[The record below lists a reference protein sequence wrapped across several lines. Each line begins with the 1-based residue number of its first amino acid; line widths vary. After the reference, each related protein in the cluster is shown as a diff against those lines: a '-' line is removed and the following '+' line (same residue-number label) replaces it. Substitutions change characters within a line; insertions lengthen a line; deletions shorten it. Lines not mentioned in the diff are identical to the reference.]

1 MEIDEMK
8 NLVKETQK
16 QEIFDRKI
24 QIWVDA
30 KNPKSNVNLNWKK
43 EIRSFSK
50 ILTGSAGSQK

>member
-8 NLVKETQK
+8 NLLKETQK

-30 KNPKSNVNLNWKK
+30 KNPKLNLN
-43 EIRSFSK
+43 
-50 ILTGSAGSQK
+50 